1 MEELLELEQCLL
13 TSDIEKAIEIT
24 QELIEMS
31 KADILRKIESYLK
44 ILLIHLIKQKVEN
57 RTTKSWNYSI
67 KESSEQIKK
76 INKRRKAS
84 GWYASEQELEEM
96 CQNVFESAIGKAS
109 LEIFE
114 GTLSESEIEEKINR
128 KELIE
133 KAIALIGN

>member
-67 KESSEQIKK
+67 RESSEQIKK

-84 GWYASEQELEEM
+84 GWYANSQELEEM
-96 CQNVFESAIGKAS
+96 CENVLKSATGKAS

-114 GTLSESEIEEKINR
+114 GTLSEEEIEEKINR

-133 KAIALIGN
+133 KAIALIEN

>member
-44 ILLIHLIKQKVEN
+44 ILLIHLIKKEVEN

-76 INKRRKAS
+76 LNRRRKAS
-84 GWYASEQELEEM
+84 GWYASSQELEEM

-114 GTLSESEIEEKINR
+114 GTLNEEEIEEKINR

-133 KAIALIGN
+133 KVIALVEN

>member
-1 MEELLELEQCLL
+1 
-13 TSDIEKAIEIT
+13 
-24 QELIEMS
+24 
-31 KADILRKIESYLK
+31 
-44 ILLIHLIKQKVEN
+44 
-57 RTTKSWNYSI
+57 
-67 KESSEQIKK
+67 
-76 INKRRKAS
+76 
-84 GWYASEQELEEM
+84 M